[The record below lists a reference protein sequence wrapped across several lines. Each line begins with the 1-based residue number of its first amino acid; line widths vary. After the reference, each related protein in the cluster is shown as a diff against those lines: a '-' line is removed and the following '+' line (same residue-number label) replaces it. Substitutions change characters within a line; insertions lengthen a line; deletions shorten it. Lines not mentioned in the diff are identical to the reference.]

1 NILHVVGEHM
11 GTHGRVVSI
20 FRRADLGHANHYWDF
35 LFNDTATT
43 HIYTL
48 SLHDALPIYH
58 DCSCQWRLSL
68 HDLAEY
74 GGAVGGGC
82 GAGVGKSTCLDSSNV
97 EKWDADVGLKIQE
110 YGEHRDVCRELV
122 EQRGNVAG
130 ECDVHGGECL
140 GMATGEFFQSGGDH
154 GEHLL
159 RGL

>member
-82 GAGVGKSTCLDSSNV
+82 GAGFACITSSSLHTRSLRD
-97 EKWDADVGLKIQE
+97 WSSDVCSSDL
-110 YGEHRDVCRELV
+110 GEHRDACRELV

-140 GMATGEFFQSGGDH
+140 G
-154 GEHLL
+154 
-159 RGL
+159 